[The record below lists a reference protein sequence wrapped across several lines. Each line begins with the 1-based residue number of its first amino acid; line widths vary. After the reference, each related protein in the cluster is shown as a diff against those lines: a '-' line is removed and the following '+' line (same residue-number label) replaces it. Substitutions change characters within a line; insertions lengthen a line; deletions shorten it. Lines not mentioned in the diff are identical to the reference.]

1 MIHIKS
7 TSSESVTILIEVLL
21 DFYANGGSR
30 MKIFKIIL
38 ALLSVAATFAFL
50 RFENYLTGTSLMVAF
65 LSYLLSSAI
74 HLLVHESGHFIG
86 GVASGYKLLCLQL
99 GPMNIVAGKSNKL
112 SIIWKGSLSGQC
124 IMLPKYIENVRFK
137 AYNMGG
143 IIANVVLMIFSF
155 VLLLMDSFLTALLFL
170 ELICVGVQ
178 KIIVNAVPHKT
189 NSVPND
195 GYIIKI
201 LKKDKAI
208 QKDYAM
214 YLRLYGKLFLDEDIS
229 PQDFMYER
237 KASEDE
243 DEMLYYNE
251 IQDILGSLAPVNN

>member
-1 MIHIKS
+1 MKVCKINL
-7 TSSESVTILIEVLL
+7 TLL
-21 DFYANGGSR
+21 C
-30 MKIFKIIL
+30 
-38 ALLSVAATFAFL
+38 VAATVAFL
-50 RFENYLTGTSLMVAF
+50 RFENNLTGTSLLVAF
-65 LSYLLSSAI
+65 LLYFLSSAI
-74 HLLVHESGHFIG
+74 HLLVHEGGHFIG

-99 GPMNIVAGKSNKL
+99 GPMNIVVGKNNKL
-112 SIIWKGSLSGQC
+112 SILWKGSLSGQC
-124 IMLPKYIENVRFK
+124 VMLPKHIENIRFK

-143 IIANVVLMIFSF
+143 IIANAILMIFSF
-155 VLLLMDSFLTALLFL
+155 VLLLMDSFWTSLMFV

-178 KIIVNAVPHKT
+178 KVIVNAVPHKT

-208 QKDYAM
+208 QKDYVM
-214 YLRLYGKLFLDEDIS
+214 YLTLYGKLFLDEDIS

-237 KASEDE
+237 EVSEDE

-251 IQDILGSLAPVNN
+251 IQDILSSLTPENN

>member
-1 MIHIKS
+1 
-7 TSSESVTILIEVLL
+7 
-21 DFYANGGSR
+21 
-30 MKIFKIIL
+30 MKVCKIIL
-38 ALLSVAATFAFL
+38 TLLCVAATVAFL
-50 RFENYLTGTSLMVAF
+50 RFENNLTGTSLLVAF
-65 LSYLLSSAI
+65 LLYFLSSAI
-74 HLLVHESGHFIG
+74 HLLVHEGGHFIG

-99 GPMNIVAGKSNKL
+99 GPMNIVVGKNNKL
-112 SIIWKGSLSGQC
+112 SILWKGSLSGQC
-124 IMLPKYIENVRFK
+124 VMLPKRIENVRFK

-143 IIANVVLMIFSF
+143 IIANAILMIFSF
-155 VLLLMDSFLTALLFL
+155 VLLLMDSFWTSLMFV

-178 KIIVNAVPHKT
+178 KVIVNAVPHKT

-214 YLRLYGKLFLDEDIS
+214 YLTLYGKLFLDKDIS

-237 KASEDE
+237 EVSEDE

-251 IQDILGSLAPVNN
+251 IQDILSSLTPANN

>member
-1 MIHIKS
+1 
-7 TSSESVTILIEVLL
+7 
-21 DFYANGGSR
+21 
-30 MKIFKIIL
+30 MKGCKIIL
-38 ALLSVAATFAFL
+38 TLLCVAATVAFL
-50 RFENYLTGTSLMVAF
+50 RFENNLTGTSLLVAF
-65 LSYLLSSAI
+65 LLYFLSSAI
-74 HLLVHESGHFIG
+74 HLLVHEGGHFIG

-99 GPMNIVAGKSNKL
+99 GPMNIVVGKNNKL
-112 SIIWKGSLSGQC
+112 SILWKGSLSGQC
-124 IMLPKYIENVRFK
+124 VMLPKHIENIRFK

-143 IIANVVLMIFSF
+143 IIANAVLMIFSF
-155 VLLLMDSFLTALLFL
+155 VLLLMDSFWTSLLFV

-178 KIIVNAVPHKT
+178 KVIVNAVPHKT

-214 YLRLYGKLFLDEDIS
+214 YLRLYGNLFLDEDIS

-237 KASEDE
+237 EVSEDE

-251 IQDILGSLAPVNN
+251 IQDILSSLTPANN

>member
-1 MIHIKS
+1 
-7 TSSESVTILIEVLL
+7 
-21 DFYANGGSR
+21 
-30 MKIFKIIL
+30 MKVCQIIL
-38 ALLSVAATFAFL
+38 TLLCVAATVAFL
-50 RFENYLTGTSLMVAF
+50 RFENNLTGTSLLVAF
-65 LSYLLSSAI
+65 LLYFLSSAI
-74 HLLVHESGHFIG
+74 HLLVHEGGHFIG

-99 GPMNIVAGKSNKL
+99 GPMNIVVGKNNKL
-112 SIIWKGSLSGQC
+112 SILWKGSLSGQC
-124 IMLPKYIENVRFK
+124 VMLPKHIENIRFK

-143 IIANVVLMIFSF
+143 IIANAILMIFSF
-155 VLLLMDSFLTALLFL
+155 VLLLMDSFWTSLMFV

-178 KIIVNAVPHKT
+178 KVIVNAVPHKT

-214 YLRLYGKLFLDEDIS
+214 YLTLYGKLFLDKDIS

-237 KASEDE
+237 EVSEDE

-251 IQDILGSLAPVNN
+251 IQDILSSLTPANN

>member
-1 MIHIKS
+1 
-7 TSSESVTILIEVLL
+7 
-21 DFYANGGSR
+21 
-30 MKIFKIIL
+30 MKVCKIIL
-38 ALLSVAATFAFL
+38 TLLCVAATVAFL
-50 RFENYLTGTSLMVAF
+50 RFENNLTGTSLLVAF
-65 LSYLLSSAI
+65 LLYFLSSAI
-74 HLLVHESGHFIG
+74 HLLVHEGGHFIG

-99 GPMNIVAGKSNKL
+99 GPMNIVVGKNNKL
-112 SIIWKGSLSGQC
+112 SILWKGSLSGQC
-124 IMLPKYIENVRFK
+124 VMLPKHIENIRFK

-143 IIANVVLMIFSF
+143 IIANAILMIFSF
-155 VLLLMDSFLTALLFL
+155 VLLLMDSFWTSLMFV

-178 KIIVNAVPHKT
+178 KVIVNAVPHKT

-214 YLRLYGKLFLDEDIS
+214 YLTLYGKLFLDKDIS
-229 PQDFMYER
+229 PHDFMYER
-237 KASEDE
+237 EVSEDE

-251 IQDILGSLAPVNN
+251 IQDILSSLTPANN

>member
-1 MIHIKS
+1 
-7 TSSESVTILIEVLL
+7 
-21 DFYANGGSR
+21 
-30 MKIFKIIL
+30 MKVCKIIL
-38 ALLSVAATFAFL
+38 TLLCVAATVAFL
-50 RFENYLTGTSLMVAF
+50 RFENNLTGTSLLVAF
-65 LSYLLSSAI
+65 LLYFLSSAI
-74 HLLVHESGHFIG
+74 HLLVHEGGHFIG

-99 GPMNIVAGKSNKL
+99 GPMNIVVGKNNKL
-112 SIIWKGSLSGQC
+112 SILWKGSLSGQC
-124 IMLPKYIENVRFK
+124 VMLPKHIENIRFK

-143 IIANVVLMIFSF
+143 IIANAILMIFSF
-155 VLLLMDSFLTALLFL
+155 VLLLMDSFWTSLMFV

-178 KIIVNAVPHKT
+178 KVIVNAVPHKT

-214 YLRLYGKLFLDEDIS
+214 YLTLYGKLFLDKDIS

-237 KASEDE
+237 EVSEDE

-251 IQDILGSLAPVNN
+251 IQDILSSLTPANN